1 MDNNYPIAGH
11 LKGADGSDDTT
22 IEWVG
27 TKGPPDQNESDQTI
41 YKTNNE
47 AGDIVQSGDIVQEQ
61 SMTFWTDYSVVITHS
76 EPIAAEDVDDFFAG
90 TWNSEEDTGISVLLD
105 TMNQP
110 RHQKMKD
117 GRDL

>member
-27 TKGPPDQNESDQTI
+27 TKGFPGKNKSDQKI

-47 AGDIVQSGDIVQEQ
+47 AGDIVQEQ
-61 SMTFWTDYSVVITHS
+61 SMTFWTEDSVVITHS

>member
-27 TKGPPDQNESDQTI
+27 TEGLPGQNKSDQKT

-47 AGDIVQSGDIVQEQ
+47 AGVIEQ
-61 SMTFWTDYSVVITHS
+61 SMTFWTENSVIITHS
-76 EPIAAEDVDDFFAG
+76 EPILAEDVDDFFADG
-90 TWNSEEDTGISVLLD
+90 WTLEED
-105 TMNQP
+105 
-110 RHQKMKD
+110 
-117 GRDL
+117 